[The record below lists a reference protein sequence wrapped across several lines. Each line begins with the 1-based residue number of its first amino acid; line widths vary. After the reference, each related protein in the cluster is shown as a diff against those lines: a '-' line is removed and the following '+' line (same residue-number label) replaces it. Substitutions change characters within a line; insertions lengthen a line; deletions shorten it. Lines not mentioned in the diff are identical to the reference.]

1 MQTLQKTS
9 IINTMDSH
17 KKNCEKIAP
26 MKQWMQSEK
35 TKNQYENMMKSTKLT
50 EWGMNTDEKHYGR
63 DTNKNKNKKSSRI
76 K

>member
-1 MQTLQKTS
+1 
-9 IINTMDSH
+9 
-17 KKNCEKIAP
+17 